1 MLPTSHQS
9 PIEDCIGALPIS
21 ETHLAD
27 AFSTFVAAAD
37 RLERSHW
44 QLHDEVSQLRAELE
58 ERNRALATSQA
69 ENDRM
74 RIALRHILDALPCGV
89 MVLNVAAEKIVLS
102 NPEARRLLQMPEAEA
117 LDWRSLPEAIRS
129 MLRAGNGESW
139 KQGDE
144 HDFVIPARET
154 NRCVT
159 VRYNRNT
166 QAESACEGNEI
177 ILTSRDTTAFKQ
189 TEREREASRNLVAL
203 AEMATVLAHEV
214 RNPLGSMELLT
225 GLLAGDS
232 GLSDDSKQC
241 VAHLQAGVRGLSA
254 VVNNVLRFHNRGASN
269 LQPTKLSDALRSAV
283 NFAQPLARQS
293 GVTLS
298 SEFNL
303 GEIEIAAD
311 TGELNQVI
319 LNLVC
324 NALRHTRPGGHIK
337 ISARVT
343 SCSGS
348 ATAAVEIADSG
359 DGISPENLPHIFEPG
374 FTTGTQ
380 SPGLGLAVCQRIIEQ
395 HHGTITVQSEVGQG
409 ATFHMEFPVL

>member
-1 MLPTSHQS
+1 MN
-9 PIEDCIGALPIS
+9 DCAGALPIG

-37 RLERSHW
+37 RLERSHS

-74 RIALRHILDALPCGV
+74 RIALRQILDALPCGV
-89 MVLNVAAEKIVLS
+89 IVLNVAAEKIVLS
-102 NPEARRLLQMPEAEA
+102 NPEARRLLQMPKIDSLA
-117 LDWRSLPEAIRS
+117 WHSLPEAIRT
-129 MLRAGNGESW
+129 MLRCGKGETW

-144 HDFVIPARET
+144 HDFLIPAAEA
-154 NRCVT
+154 NRCIT
-159 VRYNRNT
+159 VRYSRNT
-166 QAESACEGNEI
+166 QSETAYESKEV
-177 ILTSRDTTAFKQ
+177 ILTCRDTTAFKQ

-225 GLLAGDS
+225 GLLAGDP
-232 GLSDDSKQC
+232 GLSDDSKQS

-254 VVNNVLRFHNRGASN
+254 VVNNVLRFHNTGASN

-293 GVTLS
+293 KVRLS

-303 GEIEIAAD
+303 GDIEIAAD

-324 NALRHTRPGGHIK
+324 NALRHTPAGGQIK

-343 SCSGS
+343 SSSGS
-348 ATAAVEIADSG
+348 ATAVIEIADTG
-359 DGISPENLPHIFEPG
+359 KGINPEHLPHIFEPG

-380 SPGLGLAVCQRIIEQ
+380 SPGLGLAVCQRIVEQ
-395 HHGTITVQSEVGQG
+395 HHGTISVQSEFGQG